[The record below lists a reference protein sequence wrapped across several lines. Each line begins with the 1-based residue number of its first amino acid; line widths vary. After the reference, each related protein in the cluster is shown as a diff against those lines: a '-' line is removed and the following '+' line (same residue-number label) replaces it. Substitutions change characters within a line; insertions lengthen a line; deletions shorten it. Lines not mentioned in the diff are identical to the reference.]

1 MVSLFECRSYVIGCS
16 IRLVSR
22 SCLAGVRC
30 PCTLGAVDD
39 IVRDNR
45 EKLARLLQGREG
57 WRPEEQ
63 DGERFWCF
71 GVDGAARLVVT
82 PEMDGFL
89 LYRADRDESWV
100 IPRIEL
106 VEWLDAN
113 EAEHAGLTAVQV
125 EFREALERVRASRK
139 SSQAH
144 T

>member
-1 MVSLFECRSYVIGCS
+1 M
-16 IRLVSR
+16 
-22 SCLAGVRC
+22 
-30 PCTLGAVDD
+30 DD